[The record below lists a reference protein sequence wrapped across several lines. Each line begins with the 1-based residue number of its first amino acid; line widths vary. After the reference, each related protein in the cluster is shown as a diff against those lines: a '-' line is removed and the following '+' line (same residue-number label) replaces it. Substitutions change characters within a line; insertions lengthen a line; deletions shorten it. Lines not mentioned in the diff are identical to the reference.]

1 MQGINNNNRQGR
13 LLNKRIMKAILV
25 LGYIWMAVG
34 LTACSSGTAEKKDT
48 GDSAVKAVPASV
60 KVIWLEKGM
69 LSSSLQLPGEL
80 IAYQQVDLYA
90 KVNSFVKKLYIDVGS
105 QVKEGQLLATMEAP
119 EIASQLSGAESRLQS
134 MEAIYTG
141 SKANYDRLMETS
153 KTPGTISPNDLDM
166 ALARQ
171 KSDFAQFQSAK
182 AAYKEITDN
191 RNYLTIRA
199 PFSGIVS
206 SRNVSAGAYVGPSG
220 KGSEL
225 PLFTLQEQERLRLS
239 VAVPEAYVNYLS
251 DKSTVIFTVR
261 SLPNQQFT
269 ARINRRSGALDNRLR
284 AERVEIDVINKNR
297 ILLPGMVAEL
307 AIQLPAKDS
316 VFIVPK
322 SAVVN
327 STEKVCVIK
336 VSGGKAQWVTVRKGR
351 EANGKLE
358 IYGLLSAKDTLVTSA
373 NEEIRDGSPITDISW

>member
-1 MQGINNNNRQGR
+1 
-13 LLNKRIMKAILV
+13 MKAIIV
-25 LGYIWMAVG
+25 LGFVWVSIT
-34 LTACSSGTAEKKDT
+34 LTACSSGTEEKTNT
-48 GDSAVKAVPASV
+48 GDSAIKAAPASV
-60 KVIWLEKGM
+60 KVIALEKGM

-90 KVNSFVKKLYIDVGS
+90 KVSSFVRKLYIDVGS

-141 SKANYDRLMETS
+141 SKANYDRLIETS

-199 PFSGIVS
+199 PFSGIIS

-220 KGSEL
+220 KGSEQ
-225 PLFTLQEQERLRLS
+225 PLFTLQEQQRLRLS
-239 VAVPEAYVNYLS
+239 VSVPEAYVNNLS
-251 DKSTVIFTVR
+251 DKSEITFTVR
-261 SLPNQQFT
+261 SLPSQKFT
-269 ARINRRSGALDNRLR
+269 AKLNRRSGALDNRLR
-284 AERVEIDVINKNR
+284 AERVEMDVINKNR
-297 ILLPGMVAEL
+297 TLLPGMVAEIV
-307 AIQLPAKDS
+307 IQLPAKDS
-316 VFIVPK
+316 VFVVPK

-327 STEKVCVIK
+327 SSEKVCVIK
-336 VSGGKAQWVTVRKGR
+336 VSGGKAQWVTVHRGR
-351 EANGKLE
+351 EADGKIE
-358 IYGLLSAKDTLVTSA
+358 IYGGLSAKDTLIASA
-373 NEEIRDGSPITDISW
+373 NEEIRDGSAVTSISW